1 MGIPVRLTFGDEY
14 LEAFAGIN
22 LFLYGHKLIWQNG
35 VQYADMEDNAA
46 DGGRYDGW
54 GFTSALRVY

>member
-1 MGIPVRLTFGDEY
+1 MKT
-14 LEAFAGIN
+14 GIN
-22 LFLYGHKLIWQNG
+22 LLLYGHKLIWQNG